1 MKQMTIEGPNAAV
14 GQAALATPSPAAPSR
29 GWRQPAVGF
38 QLLYL
43 ALAAIGLWLMARALP
58 HDITLHA
65 FGREKHV
72 HDLGTLVA
80 RNLVVPALILP
91 IMFVIETI
99 FVGWEH
105 SSLKDLLGE
114 HATTMRSD
122 IVLFILVRATPVYNF
137 LQLVLTLGFSEL
149 SGEAV
154 RSWLRTSAGV
164 DLSLMWMPL
173 PMALLAYLT
182 VHTFC
187 DYWGHRLQHTRL
199 LWPIHRFHHS
209 AEEFSLITADRI
221 HPGDFSTIF
230 FSVFL
235 VGLFQVPGVIYV
247 GYAVVLSFLRLTI
260 HSRIDTDFGWVG
272 RYLVLS
278 PGHHRAHHVAD
289 ESKSGSNFGLIPLW
303 DVLFG
308 TLRPAV
314 SRDTPIGVDH
324 PYRHGYWVFS
334 DMLRDSRDF
343 FRGFLPRAAPLPS
356 RGLGVTRSPN

>member
-1 MKQMTIEGPNAAV
+1 MSTDGALESFERPMTGAVRDEPDVGKAASV
-14 GQAALATPSPAAPSR
+14 KR
-29 GWRQPAVGF
+29 GWGQPAVRV
-38 QLLYL
+38 QLAYL
-43 ALAAIGLWLMARALP
+43 IGAAISLLSLGLLLP
-58 HDITLHA
+58 RDVTLHL
-65 FGREKHV
+65 FGHFKHV
-72 HDLGTLVA
+72 HDFGALVA
-80 RNLVVPALILP
+80 RNLAVPALILP
-91 IMFVIETI
+91 TMFMIESVC
-99 FVGWEH
+99 VGWEH
-105 SSLKDLLGE
+105 SSLRDLLRP
-114 HATTMRSD
+114 HDITMRSD
-122 IVLFILVRATPVYNF
+122 IVLFLLVRITPVYNF
-137 LQLVLTLGFSEL
+137 MQLVLTLGFSEIAGN
-149 SGEAV
+149 SV
-154 RSWLRTSAGV
+154 RLWLHDVAGI
-164 DLSLMWMPL
+164 DLSLLWLPL
-173 PMALLAYLT
+173 PLALLGYMT

-209 AEEFSLITADRI
+209 AQEFSLITADRI

-235 VGLFQVPGVIYV
+235 VGLFQVSSVVYLA
-247 GYAVVLSFLRLTI
+247 YAAVLSALRFTI

-289 ESKSGSNFGLIPLW
+289 EAHSGGNFGLIPLW

-314 SRDTPIGVDH
+314 SRSTPIGVDH

-343 FRGFLPRAAPLPS
+343 VRGFF
-356 RGLGVTRSPN
+356 TRRVS

>member
-1 MKQMTIEGPNAAV
+1 MSTEGGLQSSEGRMIGAV
-14 GQAALATPSPAAPSR
+14 PEARHVDVPSPMKR
-29 GWRQPAVGF
+29 GWGQPAVRV
-38 QLLYL
+38 QLAYL
-43 ALAAIGLWLMARALP
+43 IGASLSLLSLGLLLP
-58 HDITLHA
+58 HDVTLHL
-65 FGREKHV
+65 FGHVKHV
-72 HDLGTLVA
+72 HDFGALVA
-80 RNLVVPALILP
+80 RNLAVPALILP
-91 IMFVIETI
+91 TMFMIESVC
-99 FVGWEH
+99 VGWED
-105 SSLKDLLGE
+105 SSLRDLLRPHDG
-114 HATTMRSD
+114 TMRSD
-122 IVLFILVRATPVYNF
+122 VVLFMLVRVTPVYNF
-137 LQLVLTLGFSEL
+137 MQLVLTLGFSEIA
-149 SGEAV
+149 GESV
-154 RSWLRTSAGV
+154 RLWLRHSASI
-164 DLSLMWMPL
+164 DLSLLWLPL
-173 PMALLAYLT
+173 PLMLPAYMT

-209 AEEFSLITADRI
+209 AREFSLITADRI

-235 VGLFQVPGVIYV
+235 VGLFQVSSIVYLA
-247 GYAVVLSFLRLTI
+247 YAAVLSALRFTI

-289 ESKSGSNFGLIPLW
+289 EAHSGGNFGLIPLW

-314 SRDTPIGVDH
+314 SRNTPIGVDH

-343 FRGFLPRAAPLPS
+343 V
-356 RGLGVTRSPN
+356 RGLFTRGAG